1 MKKFAIFIAL
11 FAVILAAAFAALFS
25 EGVQT
30 KLANKILAENL
41 SGSKVQSVKIL
52 PNFAKIENAVI
63 DTDSA
68 TLTFKSLTLKYS
80 LLNAI
85 FDKEIKVENLDFCGG
100 VLHIKEKPKAEQNAT
115 AQETAKSLSIQKSA
129 TEPLAKIAAKE
140 TKDQSQSESAKNF
153 GYKISLTNA
162 KADISLLDK
171 NTPLCSAEIS
181 VKDFYA
187 GKNFAVQALVFSAK
201 VKSASTPDFI
211 SAQASLLD
219 DANGKTLNALASL
232 NGKELLKANGKLGK
246 NFENANLSLSCKAT
260 ENDIKNFVPLRGA
273 KFACDIF
280 AKLNAQNGLNS
291 VSGLSRIL
299 LEGKNLGNINENLN
313 LLSAPKIDA
322 VCEFSGN
329 MNSAQIS
336 SLSAEIFDENTPLLK
351 FSLEEN
357 AAFNFS
363 NKSFEKAPK
372 IILQLNEIPQSVFKK
387 FIQDADFSV
396 KRMGAVF
403 LIEPDLQKNLL
414 SIKTQ
419 KSFYAENISLIKN
432 KRQLLPESLF
442 FSADFNALFP
452 LDFSAQKASG
462 KLYISANGQ
471 NGIGN
476 NFSFSGKNGV
486 FEFSVES
493 LGNIGG
499 FLNAKNLS
507 DFSGNI
513 AGSFKDGIVSL
524 KRCDL
529 AQQDN
534 NGAKVLSLSFAGD
547 IDTKKPLQRDFTA
560 SINLNNFPLFLLQQ
574 FAPNFYAKAA
584 SGKLSA
590 NNKNSVLDFSGNI
603 SAESISYTNGDKYV
617 IKNTDAKANLSGK
630 LSETQL
636 LANAEKISLSKN
648 SLEFFDASG
657 KAEISLDNAAIKN
670 ASGKAKIA
678 LPKFMDIAAVSDF
691 NNILSGLAEVA
702 FTIKDKDLNLSGKLF
717 NLTPKTKAAKI
728 ETMDLSTEIKDF
740 YNLNKAT
747 LKTQI
752 FSKQGNSDIEFQA
765 NKQSKNSYT
774 LTLNSK
780 RLECNHFAVLAELFN
795 KPKGVK
801 SANNASK
808 TQTSTAHSKAKNLP
822 QTTNFAAANA
832 GAQSAPTQAKKAVW
846 NFGYNISLTSK
857 LNEIYFNEKELAKQ
871 LKLLAELNN
880 TSIQIKS
887 LDFISCKTPCLANA
901 KLLFADNF
909 YNLSALNFSAKDA
922 DFSDF
927 TKFENSSNNAL
938 DGLFDIEISATSKA
952 GTPNKL
958 AENLLAK
965 LSLKNTKGGVLR
977 LIDPDSNT
985 GAVMGIAQS
994 ALKIG
999 ASLLSDK
1006 VKETKGIEAVYSMF
1020 REFKFDT
1027 LSFALERNAD
1037 KNIEI
1042 KTGEIVGKE
1051 ITICADGKIAY
1062 AENLPFNLYP
1072 LSAKGRVYVKN
1083 GDTEFL
1089 FKKLGLI
1096 KSATSPINGYS
1107 TGPEFDV
1114 YGNLQSPKNNLSEI
1128 LKDATATGAASLINS
1143 FLK

>member
-1 MKKFAIFIAL
+1 MKKFAIFTAL

-30 KLANKILAENL
+30 RIANKILAENF

-52 PNFAKIENAVI
+52 PNFARIENAVI

-68 TLTFKSLTLKYS
+68 TLTFKSLTLEYS
-80 LLNAI
+80 LLGAI
-85 FDKEIKVENLDFCGG
+85 FDKEIKVGNLDFCDG
-100 VLHIKEKPKAEQNAT
+100 VLSLKENAI
-115 AQETAKSLSIQKSA
+115 AQQTAKSEDIQK
-129 TEPLAKIAAKE
+129 TAKTANIAAKE
-140 TKDQSQSESAKNF
+140 TKDQSQSKSSKKF
-153 GYKISLTNA
+153 DYKISLTNA
-162 KADISLLDK
+162 KVGIALRSK

-187 GKNFAVQALVFSAK
+187 SENFAVKTLVFSAK
-201 VKSASTPDFI
+201 VNSANTPDFI
-211 SAQASLLD
+211 TAQAALLD
-219 DANGKTLNALASL
+219 NANGKTLNALASL
-232 NGKELLKANGKLGK
+232 NGKDLFKANGSLGK

-260 ENDIKNFVPLRGA
+260 ENDIKNFAPLHGA

-280 AKLNAQNGLNS
+280 AKLSAQNGLDS
-291 VSGLSRIL
+291 ISGVSRIL

-336 SLSAEIFDENTPLLK
+336 SLSAEIFDDSTPLLK
-351 FSLEEN
+351 ISLEEN
-357 AAFNFS
+357 AAFSFS
-363 NKSFEKAPK
+363 NKSFEKSPK

-403 LIEPDLQKNLL
+403 LIEPDLQKNRL

-432 KRQLLPESLF
+432 GRQLLPKALF
-442 FSADFNALFP
+442 FSADFNAVFP
-452 LDFSAQKASG
+452 LDFSEQKASG
-462 KLYISANGQ
+462 KLYLSANGQ

-476 NFSFSGKNGV
+476 NFSFSGKNGA

-493 LGNIGG
+493 AGNIGG
-499 FLNAKNLS
+499 FLNAKDLS

-513 AGSFKDGIVSL
+513 AGSFKGGIASL
-524 KRCDL
+524 KKFDL

-534 NGAKVLSLSFAGD
+534 NGTKVLSLSFAGD
-547 IDTKKPLQRDFTA
+547 IDTKKPLQKDFTA
-560 SINLNNFPLFLLQQ
+560 SLHLNNFPLFLLQQ
-574 FAPNFYAKAA
+574 FAPNFYAKTA
-584 SGKLSA
+584 SGKLSV
-590 NNKNSVLDFSGNI
+590 NNKNNALDFSGNI
-603 SAESISYTNGDKYV
+603 SAENISYENGGKYL
-617 IKNTDAKANLSGK
+617 IKNTDAKAGFSGK
-630 LSETQL
+630 LSETRL
-636 LANAEKISLSKN
+636 FAKADKISLSKN
-648 SLEFFDASG
+648 SMEFFDASG
-657 KAEISLDNAAIKN
+657 SADISLDNAKIKN

-691 NNILSGLAEVA
+691 NNILSGLAELA
-702 FTIKDKDLNLSGKLF
+702 FAIEDKALTLSGKLF

-728 ETMDLSTEIKDF
+728 ETMDFSAEIKDF
-740 YNLNKAT
+740 YNINKAT
-747 LKTQI
+747 LKTHI

-765 NKQSKNSYT
+765 NKQSKNSYS

-780 RLECNHFAVLAELFN
+780 RLECNHLAVLSELFN
-795 KPKGVK
+795 KPAGVK
-801 SANNASK
+801 TASN
-808 TQTSTAHSKAKNLP
+808 TQKIKALNTQIKSQKVP
-822 QTTNFAAANA
+822 QTANFATANA
-832 GAQSAPTQAKKAVW
+832 GPQSAQARQQKAVW
-846 NFGYNISLTSK
+846 DFGRNLSLSSR
-857 LNEIYFNEKELAKQ
+857 LNEIYFNEKEFAKQ
-871 LKLLAELNN
+871 LRLFAELNKDAV
-880 TSIQIKS
+880 QIKS
-887 LDFISCKTPCLANA
+887 LDFVSFKTPCSANG
-901 KLLFADNF
+901 KLLFAGNS
-909 YNLSALNFSAKDA
+909 YNLSELRFSAKDA
-922 DFSDF
+922 DFSEF
-927 TKFENSSNNAL
+927 TKFENSTSNAL

-952 GTPNKL
+952 ETPNKL

-1006 VKETKGIEAVYSMF
+1006 VKEAKGIEAVYSMF
-1020 REFKFDT
+1020 REFKFDA

-1128 LKDATATGAASLINS
+1128 LKDATATGAASLINTL
-1143 FLK
+1143 LK